1 MSDSESGNMAS
12 VEQERDTF
20 IERMLQSAGGL
31 FDIFSIYI
39 GHQLGYFRALA
50 DAGSLTYLDLAKRT
64 GTHAR
69 YVREWLE
76 HATVTGLVRVE
87 DETADAESRR
97 FLLPAGHIEPLL
109 ERDSLNYIAPL
120 AQLLVSV
127 TRPVDQ
133 LLEVYKHGGGLPL
146 SAYGTDFLEGQG
158 NINRAAFLYQ
168 LGSEWIPAMP
178 DVHAR
183 LMSDPPA
190 RAADFGCGVGWSSI
204 GLAQSY
210 PNVHIDGFD
219 LDEPSIDI
227 ARANAREAGVDER
240 VNFHVRDA
248 GDPDF
253 AGRYDLVIA
262 LECLHDMSD
271 PVGALKTMKSL
282 AGEQGTVF
290 IVDERVGDVFTSTGN
305 DVEPMMY
312 GWSFLHCLPVGMF
325 EQPSAATGTV
335 MRTSTLLD
343 YATRA
348 GFRDVEVLP
357 VDNFFFRMYRL
368 VN

>member
-1 MSDSESGNMAS
+1 MTDSEDRNIEL
-12 VEQERDTF
+12 VEQERDAF

-50 DAGSLTYLDLAKRT
+50 GAGSLTYPELANRT

-76 HATVTGLVRVE
+76 QATLTGLIRVE
-87 DETADAESRR
+87 DETQDAENRR
-97 FLLPAGHIEPLL
+97 YLLPAGHIEPLL

-127 TRPVDQ
+127 TRPIDQ
-133 LLEVYKHGGGLPL
+133 LLDVYRHGGGIPL

-178 DVHAR
+178 DVHTR
-183 LMSDPPA
+183 LNADPPA
-190 RAADFGCGVGWSSI
+190 RVADFGCGVGWSSI
-204 GLAQSY
+204 GIAKSY
-210 PNVHIDGFD
+210 PHVQVDGLD
-219 LDEPSIDI
+219 LDQPSIDI
-227 ARANAREAGVDER
+227 ARANAEEAGVSDR
-240 VNFHVRDA
+240 VKFHVRDA
-248 GDPDF
+248 SDPDF
-253 AGRYDLVIA
+253 AGRYDLVLA
-262 LECLHDMSD
+262 LECIHDMSD
-271 PVGALKTMKSL
+271 PVGALKTMKGL

-290 IVDERVGDVFTSTGN
+290 VVDERVGDVFTSTGN
-305 DVEPMMY
+305 DVESMMY
-312 GWSFLHCLPVGMF
+312 GWSFMHCLPVGMLD
-325 EQPSAATGTV
+325 QPSAATGTV
-335 MRTSTLLD
+335 MRASTLRD
-343 YATRA
+343 YASQA

-368 VN
+368 IN